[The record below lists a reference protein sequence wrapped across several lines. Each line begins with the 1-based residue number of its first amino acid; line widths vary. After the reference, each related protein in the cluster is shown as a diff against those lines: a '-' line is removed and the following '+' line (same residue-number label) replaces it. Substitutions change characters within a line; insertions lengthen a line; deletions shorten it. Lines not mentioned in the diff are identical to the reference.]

1 MAWNEHARAGD
12 EEVPLLQLNAII
24 YFQEP
29 SSSSSEFTQWKGY
42 NLRASDA
49 PKRRKRIEKSEVAAK
64 RKEEAK
70 ARHEKKL
77 EERNERLAE
86 AAQGG
91 EKRRRR
97 RRRARPRRAAATR
110 TRRGGRRGG
119 GGGSSGMQLVAVDA
133 DKSKKEK
140 LSAEMRAENEALLS
154 AAAAAG
160 KKGAKKLTTAQKLRL
175 QQAKAMAKE
184 DERLSKIEAK
194 KERLAKAEAAKRAAR
209 VAPEDVR
216 SRRVRGD
223 DLRPIRRVL
232 DQAAAQPGVQD
243 PPAGRL
249 SGRRVR
255 TDYVPNT
262 LNPAWEEAQK
272 PLAYLGTRSEFE
284 RDPAHP
290 RLRLDLTSADDLI
303 DSPTCRSRA
312 ARLRQGGDRPLLR
325 GGGRRRA
332 EGAGAADEGGG
343 GGRLKG
349 NIEFDGL
356 KPKPEYHQ
364 LGDIVEKLP
373 KTTYLA
379 VQVNHAFGLMP
390 ATPAPTPSSSC
401 SGTAACSRRRQK
413 YRTLSPKWG
422 RRSTSR

>member
-1 MAWNEHARAGD
+1 MERARA
-12 EEVPLLQLNAII
+12 PATRRCRC
-24 YFQEP
+24 
-29 SSSSSEFTQWKGY
+29 SSSTRSSIQELFVFQLKFTQWKGY

-70 ARHEKKL
+70 ALHEKKL

-86 AAQGG
+86 
-91 EKRRRR
+91 KRRKAAKKREAKKK
-97 RRRARPRRAAATR
+97 AREAEEGGGDEDATGE
-110 TRRGGRRGG
+110 GGAEAS

-194 KERLAKAEAAKRAAR
+194 KERLAKAEAAKRAR
-209 VAPEDVR
+209 RESRQKTYDPDVYEEMT
-216 SRRVRGD
+216 SDPYVEFSIKPPLNPGCKI
-223 DLRPIRRVL
+223 LR
-232 DQAAAQPGVQD
+232 QG
-243 PPAGRL
+243 GFF
-249 SGRRVR
+249 GRRVR

-272 PLAYLGTRSEFE
+272 PLRTWGRAPSRE

-290 RLRLDLTSADDLI
+290 RLRLGPDVGRRPDRLGRRAAAW
-303 DSPTCRSRA
+303 A
-312 ARLRQGGDRPLLR
+312 ARLRQGRADLFFEEEDVGAPGA
-325 GGGRRRA
+325 GGGRR
-332 EGAGAADEGGG
+332 GGG
-343 GGRLKG
+343 GG
-349 NIEFDGL
+349 
-356 KPKPEYHQ
+356 
-364 LGDIVEKLP
+364 
-373 KTTYLA
+373 
-379 VQVNHAFGLMP
+379 
-390 ATPAPTPSSSC
+390 
-401 SGTAACSRRRQK
+401 AAQGEHRV
-413 YRTLSPKWG
+413 
-422 RRSTSR
+422 